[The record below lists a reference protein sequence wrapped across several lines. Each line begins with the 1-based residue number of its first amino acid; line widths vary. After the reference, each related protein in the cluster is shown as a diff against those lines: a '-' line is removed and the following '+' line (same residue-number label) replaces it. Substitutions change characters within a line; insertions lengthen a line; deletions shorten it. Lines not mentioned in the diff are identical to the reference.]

1 MQSGEELLEKQF
13 STHQQAL
20 SYMVFLSNL
29 DVNEILLRREGNF
42 WSVKYHATRSV
53 IYLEEAEFSL
63 VE

>member
-1 MQSGEELLEKQF
+1 M
-13 STHQQAL
+13 
-20 SYMVFLSNL
+20 
-29 DVNEILLRREGNF
+29 NEILLRREGNF